1 MTTAITTI
9 HQGEPTRGV
18 NRFARRFG
26 AKLATLGDRMAAWS
40 APYFESEISE
50 ELAVTPPSE
59 RIDAA
64 LRWHARRGRL
74 L

>member
-9 HQGEPTRGV
+9 QQAEPTRGV
-18 NRFARRFG
+18 IRFARRLG

-40 APYFESEISE
+40 AAYYESEMGE

>member
-9 HQGEPTRGV
+9 HQAEPTRRV
-18 NRFARRFG
+18 NRFARWLSAALRS
-26 AKLATLGDRMAAWS
+26 LADRVATWS
-40 APYFESEISE
+40 APFYESEFGE

-59 RIDAA
+59 RIDTA